1 LITRR
6 EAALGGL
13 LTIVWNTIPC
23 ACHARAADVELP
35 PDCTLD
41 DQQAEAVMARG
52 ASDVGAVSRQ
62 NPVIVSS
69 GDRELDYA
77 VAQNLSHITD
87 TFGVLPGF
95 AYYDDGAQ
103 PNAFATRRQFLNRSD
118 GTVFFGRVLLSRCL
132 HAPESPDAVVSAVCA
147 HEFGHVVQ
155 FKYNLQPRLLAGQA
169 TKKRVELN
177 ADFMAGYYAGRRKLE
192 RPTYPSAVYATAQYA
207 MGDTNFN
214 GVNHH
219 GTPEERAAA
228 VVKGFEAA
236 YREKRKLEDAVQIGF
251 NYALTL

>member
-1 LITRR
+1 MISRR
-6 EAALGGL
+6 DIAVGGL
-13 LTIVWNTIPC
+13 LSIVWNAIPC
-23 ACHARAADVELP
+23 ACHAWAAELELP

-41 DQQAEAVMARG
+41 DQQA
-52 ASDVGAVSRQ
+52 GAVFASGGSQVGSIGRQ

-95 AYYDDGAQ
+95 AYYDDGAA
-103 PNAFATRRQFLNRSD
+103 PNAFATKRQFLNRSD

-155 FKYNLQPRLLAGQA
+155 FKFNLQPRLLAGQA
-169 TKKRVELN
+169 NKKRVELN

-192 RPTYPSAVYATAQYA
+192 RPTYPSAV
-207 MGDTNFN
+207 
-214 GVNHH
+214 
-219 GTPEERAAA
+219 
-228 VVKGFEAA
+228 
-236 YREKRKLEDAVQIGF
+236 
-251 NYALTL
+251 